1 MFLRYAAW
9 GAGRQPCEHERM
21 ATLVTFH
28 AHPDDEA
35 IATGGTMAKAA
46 AEGHRVVL
54 VLATRGEL
62 GEVPDDLAPVHDL
75 AQRRTE
81 ETMAAAK
88 FLGVQRVEFLGYKD
102 SGMIGDPQNEAPECF
117 WKADVEEAARR
128 LADILVEENADVLT
142 VYDDNGGYGHP
153 DHIQVHRVGVRA
165 AELAGTPAVY
175 ESTIDREGFV
185 ELFERAEELGL
196 TPPEDI
202 GDLTQFGVPRERIT
216 TRVDVSDY
224 LDAKRAAM
232 AAHSSQIAETSF
244 FLNMGPE
251 AFTAVWGEEAYI
263 RRGAP
268 TGTAENFVL
277 GGAGE

>member
-1 MFLRYAAW
+1 
-9 GAGRQPCEHERM
+9 M

-62 GEVPDDLAPVHDL
+62 GEAPDDLGPVGDL
-75 AQRRTE
+75 AARRTD

-88 FLGVQRVEFLGYKD
+88 VLGVQRVEFLGYKD

-128 LADILVEENADVLT
+128 LAEILVEENADVLT
-142 VYDDNGGYGHP
+142 VYDENGAYGHP

-175 ESTIDREGFV
+175 ESTIDRDGFV
-185 ELFERAEELGL
+185 ALFERAEELGL
-196 TPPEDI
+196 TPPDGVGDI
-202 GDLTQFGVPRERIT
+202 ASFGVPGELIT
-216 TRVDVSDY
+216 TRVDVSDF

-232 AAHSSQIAETSF
+232 AAHSSQIAESSF

-251 AFTAVWGEEAYI
+251 AFTAVWGQETYI
-263 RRGAP
+263 RRGAAP
-268 TGTAENFVL
+268 GTIDTSLF
-277 GGAGE
+277 GGAGG